1 VEDVDLCWRVRR
13 MGGSVW
19 FDPNASIVHLG
30 STSRSSPIKIE
41 FWKGVGLV
49 RYFRKR
55 ADNPVRILVAN
66 LLAPAII
73 LASLARAILRK
84 RRGA

>member
-1 VEDVDLCWRVRR
+1 

-19 FDPNASIVHLG
+19 FDPKASIIHLG
-30 STSRSSPIKIE
+30 STSRTSPIKIE

-55 ADNPVRILVAN
+55 ADNPARVLAAN

-73 LASLARAILRK
+73 AASLFRATFLLK
-84 RRGA
+84 RSKR

>member
-1 VEDVDLCWRVRR
+1 MPSTNRPGNFRHIHRNQSGCFKANV
-13 MGGSVW
+13 
-19 FDPNASIVHLG
+19 PT
-30 STSRSSPIKIE
+30 TSRSSPIKIE